1 MLTSEL
7 KGTGRNTRDI
17 LRRIDYGGTV
27 TLMGTVRST
36 RLVESVI
43 ALTLCL

>member
-27 TLMGTVRST
+27 TLMGTVRT